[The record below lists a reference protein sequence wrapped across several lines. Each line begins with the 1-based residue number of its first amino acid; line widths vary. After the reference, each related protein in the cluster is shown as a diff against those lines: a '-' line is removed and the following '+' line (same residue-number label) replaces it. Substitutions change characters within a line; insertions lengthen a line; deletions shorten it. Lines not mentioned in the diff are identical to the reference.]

1 MYKVPITAVS
11 PCFSLELRDIHDF
24 IAELGPY
31 NGQYAAKFP
40 KDWIVKFTEH
50 LEQLKP
56 IERQSAKAQ
65 LEKIKLA
72 LVDTDLSYDYSMDWR
87 QNIEISDAASKY
99 FPIVGD
105 GVDPKPYK
113 LWVDAINDIRESKK
127 RTWKFHGNWSEFFA
141 AIQPLLLNAPA
152 AYIIDRYFDPCNL
165 THENLLN
172 SLLNRMNGSRCYQ
185 LHVITR
191 LMKPSK
197 PFSNNENS
205 NEIISEENFH
215 NLRNKLDQIYK
226 NIIPKSRTLSFHFV
240 REDRPGGKNLRMHNR
255 HFLTRFG
262 AIDFGQG
269 FDIQEQQIAQ
279 MDAYI
284 VDKEHHQILCDTYI
298 NGVTRGNEK
307 LPKKSNIAYPI
318 FVRTHNIN
326 N

>member
-1 MYKVPITAVS
+1 MYKVPIAAIS
-11 PCFSLELRDIHDF
+11 PSFSLELRDIQDF

-40 KDWIVKFTEH
+40 KDWIAKFTEH
-50 LEQLKP
+50 LEKLKP

-72 LVDTDLSYDYSMDWR
+72 LIDTDLSYDDSLDWS
-87 QNIEISDAASKY
+87 QNIKISNAATKY

-105 GVDPKPYK
+105 GLDPKPYK
-113 LWVDAINDIRESKK
+113 LWVEAINDIRESKK
-127 RTWKFHGNWSEFFA
+127 RTWKFHGNWPEVFA

-152 AYIIDRYFDPCNL
+152 AHIVDRYFDPCNSI
-165 THENLLN
+165 HENLLK
-172 SLLNRMNGSRCYQ
+172 SILSRMNGSRCYQ

-197 PFSNNENS
+197 TYSTDEKS
-205 NEIISEENFH
+205 DEIFNEENF
-215 NLRNKLDQIYK
+215 NDLRNKLDQIYT
-226 NIIPKSRTLSFHFV
+226 NIVPRSRTLSFHYV

-255 HFLTRFG
+255 YFLTRFG

-269 FDIQEQQIAQ
+269 FDIQDQQIAQ

-284 VDKEHHQILCDTYI
+284 VDKEHHQILCETYI
-298 NGVTRGNEK
+298 NGVTRVNEN

-318 FVRTHNIN
+318 FIHHHNIN

>member
-1 MYKVPITAVS
+1 MPS
-11 PCFSLELRDIHDF
+11 HFF
-24 IAELGPY
+24 
-31 NGQYAAKFP
+31 
-40 KDWIVKFTEH
+40 
-50 LEQLKP
+50 
-56 IERQSAKAQ
+56 ERQSAKAQ

-72 LVDTDLSYDYSMDWR
+72 LIDTDLSYDDSMDWR

-113 LWVDAINDIRESKK
+113 LWVDAINEIRGSKK

-152 AYIIDRYFDPCNL
+152 AYIVDRYFDPFNL
-165 THENLLN
+165 THENFLN
-172 SLLNRMNGSRCYQ
+172 SILSRMNGSRCYQ

-197 PFSNNENS
+197 TYSTDEKS
-205 NEIISEENFH
+205 NEIFNEENF
-215 NLRNKLDQIYK
+215 NDLRYKLDQIYR
-226 NIIPKSRTLSFHFV
+226 NIVPKSRTLSFHYV

-284 VDKEHHQILCDTYI
+284 VDKEHHQILCETYI
-298 NGVTRGNEK
+298 NGVTRVKENIS
-307 LPKKSNIAYPI
+307 KKNNIAYPI
-318 FVRTHNIN
+318 FVNEHSISN
-326 N
+326 